1 MALKDDLEEEVADI
15 FAIRWDSRDGRVVP
29 DADEVNLGGDA
40 VKFKEAVVLYADLAE
55 STTLV
60 NEHTETFA
68 AEVYKAYLHCA
79 AKIVRA
85 RTGEITAFDGDRIM
99 AVFIGDHKRTQAA
112 KCGLQIN
119 YAVEKIINP
128 ALRAQYPNSTY
139 SLKHAVGIDLS
150 PLFVAKTGIRGSNDL
165 VWVGRAA
172 NYAAKLATLREEN
185 FATWITADVYDK
197 MNESSKEGGNPKRNM
212 WEQRSWS
219 KLPRITLY
227 RSSWT
232 WSV

>member
-1 MALKDDLEEEVADI
+1 MALNDDLEEEVADI

-29 DADEVNLGGDA
+29 DGEDVGMDGDG
-40 VKFKEAVVLYADLAE
+40 VKFHEAVVLYADLAE

-60 NEHTETFA
+60 NKHSETFA

-79 AKIVRA
+79 AQIIRA
-85 RTGEITAFDGDRIM
+85 RGGEITAFDGDRIM
-99 AVFIGDHKRTQAA
+99 AVFIGDHKRTEAA

-119 YAVEKIINP
+119 HAVHKIINP
-128 ALRAQYPNSTY
+128 ALRTQYPKSTY
-139 SLKHAVGIDLS
+139 VLNHAVGIDLS
-150 PLFVAKTGIRGSNDL
+150 SLFVAKTGIRGSNDL

-185 FATWITADVYDK
+185 YATWITADVYDQ
-197 MNESSKEGGNPKRNM
+197 MLASSKESGDPKQNM
-212 WEQRSWS
+212 WEQRTWL
-219 KLPRITLY
+219 KLPGVTLY
-227 RSSWT
+227 RSKWT

>member
-1 MALKDDLEEEVADI
+1 MALKDDLEEAVADI

-29 DADEVNLGGDA
+29 DAEDVGINGDA
-40 VKFKEAVVLYADLAE
+40 VKFDEAVVLYADLAE

-60 NEHTETFA
+60 NDHSETFA

-79 AKIVRA
+79 AKIVGA
-85 RTGEITAFDGDRIM
+85 RDGAITAFDGDRIM

-112 KCGLQIN
+112 ECGLQIN
-119 YAVEKIINP
+119 YAVKNIINP

-139 SLKHAVGIDLS
+139 TLKHAVGVDLS
-150 PLFVAKTGIRGSNDL
+150 SLFVAKTGIRGSNDL

-185 FATWITADVYDK
+185 YATWITADVYNR
-197 MNESSKEGGNPKRNM
+197 MNESSKEGGNPRRNM
-212 WEQRSWS
+212 WEQRNWS
-219 KLPRITLY
+219 KLPGVTLY
-227 RSSWT
+227 RSNWT